1 MPASR
6 SNRPVNQPTWRRPRD
21 TIVPETGHD
30 AYRDVRQAREPAE
43 CRVCGAVLHR
53 GRWTWSA
60 PSGSEV
66 PVAVTCPAC
75 RRIADDFPAGILS
88 ITGPFVSTHRDDIL
102 GIIRAEERLETA
114 EHPLHRIISLFDE
127 ADGITI
133 TTTDVHLPRRI
144 AEALRRAY
152 EGDLEI
158 AYGHEDETVRIS
170 WRRDDAREPEGAEP
184 PASFPVDIRANGVIV
199 TPEAN
204 AYLHE
209 RINRLRRFYPAFIGC
224 RVVIEAP
231 ERHHR
236 KGGPYRVAIHAE
248 IPGVDLHVTRTE
260 ADDLHVAIRT
270 AFQAL
275 QRQLDERVAR
285 MKPDGSRPI
294 VPPRGTVVR
303 LFRDEGYGFIAAA
316 DGHEVYF
323 HRNAVLPPGFDD
335 LRTGDE
341 VRYHEEPGID
351 GPQASTVEA
360 THH

>member
-6 SNRPVNQPTWRRPRD
+6 SNRPVNQPAWRKARD

-30 AYRDVRQAREPAE
+30 AYRQAVQPPEPAE

-53 GRWTWSA
+53 GRWTWSPPPDIGPA
-60 PSGSEV
+60 
-66 PVAVTCPAC
+66 VAVTCPAC
-75 RRIADDFPAGILS
+75 RRIADDFPAGVLF
-88 ITGPFVSTHRDDIL
+88 ITGGFAATHRDDIL
-102 GIIRAEERLETA
+102 SVVRAEERLETA
-114 EHPLHRIISLFDE
+114 EHPLHRVISLFDE
-127 ADGITI
+127 RDGVTI

-144 AEALRRAY
+144 GEALRRAY

-158 AYGHEDETVRIS
+158 RYGRDDETVRIT
-170 WRRDDAREPEGAEP
+170 WRRDDPHEPAGP
-184 PASFPVDIRANGVIV
+184 KMPAVFPVDIQANGVIV

-236 KGGPYRVAIHAE
+236 KGGPYRVDIHAE
-248 IPGVDLHVTRTE
+248 IPGADIRVTRTQ
-260 ADDLHVAIRT
+260 ASDLHVAIRT

-275 QRQLDERVAR
+275 ERQLDERAER
-285 MKPDGSRPI
+285 SRPDGS
-294 VPPRGTVVR
+294 VSLAPPRGTVAR
-303 LFRDEGYGFIAAA
+303 IFRDEGYGFITAA

-323 HRNAVLPPGFDD
+323 HRNSVLPPGFDD
-335 LRTGDE
+335 LRPGDE
-341 VRYHEEPGID
+341 VRYREEPGD
-351 GPQASTVEA
+351 HGPQASTVEA
-360 THH
+360 TRH